1 MPRRSRGNSDSREG
15 RASRPEAP
23 VAVGRE
29 IRDLK
34 EQKTGLV
41 LDYACQYA
49 HPKAAPVYNYLVRWE
64 DGQIQ
69 AISEHALSREYGL
82 VLVD

>member
-1 MPRRSRGNSDSREG
+1 
-15 RASRPEAP
+15 
-23 VAVGRE
+23 VAIGRE

-34 EQKTGLV
+34 EKKTGLV

-49 HPKAAPVYNYLVRWE
+49 HPKAAPVYNYLIRWQ

-69 AISEHALSREYGL
+69 AVSEHALSREYGL
-82 VLVD
+82 EVVD